1 MTAPSVPER
10 EGMGRSASGRPEGPK
25 PTMHAA
31 EKSDSPIVPG
41 KPTNKADPP
50 VAESVAE
57 PVEGRGGAKGN
68 VHQQSRGRAQSRVT
82 LSPALER
89 VREAA
94 SRDRKLRFTSLLHHV
109 NVDLLRQSYYALKR
123 KAAPGVDGTT
133 WQDYGQNLESNLED
147 LHGRVHRGAYR
158 ALPGRRTYIP
168 KADGRQ
174 RALAIAA
181 LEDKIVQRAV
191 ATVLN
196 QIYEVDFLGFSYGFR
211 PGRGQHDALD
221 ALATGITER
230 KVNWILDADIS
241 GFFDSLSQDWLIRFV
256 EHRIADRRIV
266 RLIRKW
272 LKAGILEEGLLTVPE
287 QGTPQGSVISPLLSN
302 VYLHYVLDLWAQE
315 WRKRHAPGSPRGDM
329 IIVRL
334 TPMTSSSDSNTGT
347 MPRAFGRTWRCAW
360 SSLLCR
366 YTRTRPGSSSSAA
379 TPPSDAPSGDLA
391 SRRPSTSWASRTSA
405 RRARRESSSCAGK
418 RDASH

>member
-1 MTAPSVPER
+1 
-10 EGMGRSASGRPEGPK
+10 
-25 PTMHAA
+25 MHAT

-68 VHQQSRGRAQSRVT
+68 GHQQSRGRAQSRVT

-94 SRDRKLRFTSLLHHV
+94 RRDRKLRFTSLLHHV
-109 NVDLLRQSYYALKR
+109 NADLLRQSYYALKR
-123 KAAPGVDGTT
+123 KAAPGVDGMT
-133 WQDYGQNLESNLED
+133 WQDYGQDLENNLED

-168 KADGRQ
+168 KTDGRQ

-191 ATVLN
+191 VTVLN

-221 ALATGITER
+221 ALATGFLLR
-230 KVNWILDADIS
+230 KVNWILDADIA
-241 GFFDSLSQDWLIRFV
+241 GFFDSLSQERLLDFLKL
-256 EHRIADRRIV
+256 RIGDRRLL
-266 RLIRKW
+266 RLIGKW

-302 VYLHYVLDLWAQE
+302 VYLHYVLDRWAQE
-315 WRKRHAPGSPRGDM
+315 WRERHARDKM

-334 TPMTSSSDSNTGT
+334 TPMTSSSDSSTGRT
-347 MPRAFGRTWRCAW
+347 PSALRRTWRCAW
-360 SSLLCR
+360 SSMLCR
-366 YTRTRPGSSSSAA
+366 CTRTRPGSSSSAA
-379 TPPSDAPSGDLA
+379 TLPSDAPSGALA

-418 RDASH
+418 RDASL

>member
-1 MTAPSVPER
+1 
-10 EGMGRSASGRPEGPK
+10 
-25 PTMHAA
+25 MHAA
-31 EKSDSPIVPG
+31 EKSDSPLVPG

-68 VHQQSRGRAQSRVT
+68 GHQQSRGRAQSRVT

-94 SRDRKLRFTSLLHHV
+94 RRDRKLRFTSLLHHV
-109 NVDLLRQSYYALKR
+109 NADLLRQSYYALKR
-123 KAAPGVDGTT
+123 KAAPGVDGMT
-133 WQDYGQNLESNLED
+133 WQDYGQDLENNLED

-168 KADGRQ
+168 KTDGRQ

-191 ATVLN
+191 VTVLN

-221 ALATGITER
+221 ALATGFLLR
-230 KVNWILDADIS
+230 KVNWILDADIA
-241 GFFDSLSQDWLIRFV
+241 GFFDSLSQERLVDFLKL
-256 EHRIADRRIV
+256 RIGDRRLL
-266 RLIRKW
+266 RLIGKW

-287 QGTPQGSVISPLLSN
+287 QGTPP
-302 VYLHYVLDLWAQE
+302 
-315 WRKRHAPGSPRGDM
+315 
-329 IIVRL
+329 
-334 TPMTSSSDSNTGT
+334 
-347 MPRAFGRTWRCAW
+347 
-360 SSLLCR
+360 
-366 YTRTRPGSSSSAA
+366 
-379 TPPSDAPSGDLA
+379 
-391 SRRPSTSWASRTSA
+391 
-405 RRARRESSSCAGK
+405 
-418 RDASH
+418 